1 MNTTRISNK
10 NIFLLILMASIP
22 FFPSGVSSSII
33 LILLATFIINKPFID
48 RRVVHFLRPL
58 TILVFIGVI
67 MGLGSLFNGNSYM
80 FFKDIYYFIQ
90 PILIILLGYYVA
102 SVEINAKKLFKLIVY
117 GALVVTL
124 YIYTPVLVS
133 ALIGGEIGLVQR
145 YEYNLESGMPLIG
158 FMVVYISKISNF
170 QLFKLRYEAGLL
182 VFFLL
187 AVIVSFSRV
196 DIVLLLAIIL
206 TPVLVKALGVRV
218 QLILISMVIIILS
231 FFGSMIQVDTPDE
244 EPSNFTEKVIN
255 SYSEAIVRNLEHAG
269 DPNSASNINNYWRA
283 QEAYLGVSKYL
294 EGSDYQ
300 LIFGQGMGSFVSGS
314 DYFNDKLQKI
324 PFFHNGYVT
333 IILKTGWIGLLLF
346 FLFIYSISRFNYI
359 KSSSK
364 DVEVIFFKFLSI
376 VVIYSI
382 VFKTWFVMGIYSAEP
397 IYYILFLIGIL
408 FKFQFMKSHS
418 KS

>member
-1 MNTTRISNK
+1 MR
-10 NIFLLILMASIP
+10 FLGPLIA
-22 FFPSGVSSSII
+22 
-33 LILLATFIINKPFID
+33 LL
-48 RRVVHFLRPL
+48 
-58 TILVFIGVI
+58 FIGTI
-67 MGLGSLFNGNSYM
+67 MGLVSLDSGNLYM

-102 SVEINAKKLFKLIVY
+102 LTGINAKKLFKLIVY

-124 YIYTPVLVS
+124 YIYTPMFINV
-133 ALIGGEIGLVQR
+133 LIGSEIGMVQR
-145 YEYNLESGMPLIG
+145 YEYNLESGIALIG
-158 FMVVYISKISNF
+158 FMVVYISKISDF
-170 QLFKLRYEAGLL
+170 QLFKLRHESGLL

-187 AVIVSFSRV
+187 AVIMSFSRV
-196 DIVLLLAIIL
+196 DIAILLAIIL
-206 TPVLVKALGVRV
+206 TPVLVKVLGIRV
-218 QLILISMVIIILS
+218 QLILISMVIIILT

-244 EPSNFTEKVIN
+244 ESSNFIEKVIN
-255 SYSEAIVRNLEHAG
+255 SYSEIVVKDLDLAG

-283 QEAYLGVSKYL
+283 QEAHLGVSKYL

-314 DYFNDKLQKI
+314 DYFNDKLEKI
-324 PFFHNGYVT
+324 PFFHIGYVT

-382 VFKTWFVMGIYSAEP
+382 VLKTWFIMGIYTADP

>member
-1 MNTTRISNK
+1 VS
-10 NIFLLILMASIP
+10 LD
-22 FFPSGVSSSII
+22 SGN
-33 LILLATFIINKPFID
+33 L
-48 RRVVHFLRPL
+48 
-58 TILVFIGVI
+58 
-67 MGLGSLFNGNSYM
+67 YM

-90 PILIILLGYYVA
+90 PILIILLGYYLA
-102 SVEINAKKLFKLIVY
+102 STGINAKKLFKLIVY

-124 YIYTPVLVS
+124 YIYTSMFINVLK
-133 ALIGGEIGLVQR
+133 GGEIGLAQR
-145 YEYNLESGMPLIG
+145 YEYNLESGIALIG
-158 FMVVYISKISNF
+158 FMVVYISKISDF
-170 QLFKLRYEAGLL
+170 QLFKLRHEAGLL

-187 AVIVSFSRV
+187 ACIMSFSRV
-196 DIVLLLAIIL
+196 DIAIFLAIIL
-206 TPVLVKALGVRV
+206 TPVLVKVLGIRV
-218 QLILISMVIIILS
+218 QLILISMVIFILT

-244 EPSNFTEKVIN
+244 EPSNFKEKVIN
-255 SYSEAIVRNLEHAG
+255 SYSEIVVRDLDLAG
-269 DPNSASNINNYWRA
+269 YPKWIINNYWRA

-300 LIFGQGMGSFVSGS
+300 LIFGQGMGSFVSGNE
-314 DYFNDKLQKI
+314 YFNEKFKKI

-333 IILKTGWIGLLLF
+333 IILKTGWIGFLLF

-359 KSSSK
+359 KSPSK

-382 VFKTWFVMGIYSAEP
+382 VLKTWVVMGIYSSQP
-397 IYYILFLIGIL
+397 TYYILFLIGIL